1 MKGWFSGLKGL
12 FAGLAIALVGNVGYT
27 VFLYATF
34 GNIGFYLMTI
44 PSAIATFFVLK
55 NDSIKK
61 FISSVIA
68 MVIGFVIWELVL
80 NGLQIVNF
88 FYYNKYPDAA
98 EFSLGDGFAMA
109 VIYGFDFIG
118 TFIGTIGAFI
128 VTAIN
133 QRKTN
138 KNSL

>member
-1 MKGWFSGLKGL
+1 MKCWLSCLKGL
-12 FAGLAIALVGNVGYT
+12 VAGLAIALVGNVGYII
-27 VFLYATF
+27 FLYAPF
-34 GNIGFYLMTI
+34 GNAGFYLMTI
-44 PSAIATFFVLK
+44 PSTIATFFVLK

-61 FISSVIA
+61 FILSVIV

-88 FYYNKYPDAA
+88 FYYNKYPDAT

-109 VIYGFDFIG
+109 VIYKFDFIG

-128 VTAIN
+128 QTIIYK
-133 QRKTN
+133 QREI
-138 KNSL
+138 